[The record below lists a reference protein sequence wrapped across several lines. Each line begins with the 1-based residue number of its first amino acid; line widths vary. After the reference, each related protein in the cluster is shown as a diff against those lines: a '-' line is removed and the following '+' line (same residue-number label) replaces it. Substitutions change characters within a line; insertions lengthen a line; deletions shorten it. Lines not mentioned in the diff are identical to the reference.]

1 MANQHRLQLSELIV
15 ATAVIVV
22 RAMIVVR
29 VTTTI
34 LAIKVRTIA
43 TVNLVDNP
51 VARAMIVMTAML
63 LKAKDAI
70 VVVAVVAR
78 ADAMKAL
85 RAKIA
90 KVRPSVHGTATAATL
105 RKVAN
110 SFRKKQ

>member
-1 MANQHRLQLSELIV
+1 MANQRRRQLNVLIV
-15 ATAVIVV
+15 ATAVIVA

-43 TVNLVDNP
+43 TVSLVDKL
-51 VARAMIVMTAML
+51 VGRAMIVMTAML
-63 LKAKDAI
+63 LKAKDVI

-78 ADAMKAL
+78 ADAMKAR

-90 KVRPSVHGTATAATL
+90 KAQLSAPGTVTAATL

-110 SFRKKQ
+110 SFHKKR

>member
-1 MANQHRLQLSELIV
+1 
-15 ATAVIVV
+15 
-22 RAMIVVR
+22 MIVVR

-34 LAIKVRTIA
+34 RVIRVRTIA
-43 TVNLVDNP
+43 TDNLVVNQ
-51 VARAMIVMTAML
+51 AGRAMIVMTATVSKVM
-63 LKAKDAI
+63 DVI
-70 VVVAVVAR
+70 VVVAVVVR

-105 RKVAN
+105 RKVEN

>member
-1 MANQHRLQLSELIV
+1 
-15 ATAVIVV
+15 
-22 RAMIVVR
+22 MIVVR

-34 LAIKVRTIA
+34 RVTKARTIA
-43 TVNLVDNP
+43 TVNRAVNREINP
-51 VARAMIVMTAML
+51 VARAMIVMIATV
-63 LKAKDAI
+63 LKAKDVI

-105 RKVAN
+105 RKVEN